1 MNISPGSIMSLIV
14 MSPLGD
20 MTTVVVVVEELLEI
34 NVMWKYYSQS
44 DALH

>member
-1 MNISPGSIMSLIV
+1 MSLIV

-20 MTTVVVVVEELLEI
+20 ITTVVVVGVEELLEI